1 MDNNKTTSIT
11 PFEQTTVKTVHS
23 FTVKVNNVILHTS
36 AKIMVQLNDENN
48 NLIDIK
54 MIDLDGNDY
63 LNWGSN
69 DDYITNYVAQKLGF
83 TITK

>member
-11 PFEQTTVKTVHS
+11 PFDQTTVKTVHS
-23 FTVKVNNVILHTS
+23 FSVKVNNVILHTS
-36 AKIMVQLNDENN
+36 AKLMVHLHDENN

-54 MIDLDGNDY
+54 IIEIVGDDY

-69 DDYITNYVAQKLGF
+69 DDYITNFVAQKLGF
-83 TITK
+83 TIN

>member
-1 MDNNKTTSIT
+1 MDNNTST
-11 PFEQTTVKTVHS
+11 PIVPFDETTVKTVYS
-23 FTVKVNNVILHTS
+23 FSAKVNNVILHTS

-83 TITK
+83 TINK